1 MRLKCPVSVAVLAV
15 FVGGAM
21 ACGTVPQSQE
31 LQELEEQLRSSESQ
45 QLREL
50 PNSARYHEEAR
61 QYRRVAEEAREDRR
75 ENRSREYARLGM
87 IRYQTAVAI
96 YEKFETADDLRD
108 INAEIEEINPQVREV
123 SQRRNELAEELRAL
137 DGEIREAVQEREQQR
152 LADLQESDGS
162 FESASDGDGAANAE
176 LVDEANDK
184 IAEAEDLRDSALEH
198 DADEYSETRGL
209 FSRADTQL
217 ENAREMISDNPR
229 SARTAV
235 RQLGFAVQ
243 LFEEAHEQAIPIH
256 EEYVERMQPDNR
268 ISAIRDMAQN
278 NFGAQYT
285 EDETGGVRVI
295 MARLFVSGEE
305 EFEHETGPLLDALA
319 NVSDEFGEFTI
330 RIQGYTRQQGGTTE
344 NMALSQSRA
353 HRVYEYLV
361 DAGVDDGRIDHEGQ
375 GQQDIRYP
383 DSPQNNDRVEV
394 TLRHEER

>member
-1 MRLKCPVSVAVLAV
+1 MRLESPLSIAVVLV
-15 FVGGAM
+15 LFGGAL
-21 ACGTVPQSQE
+21 ACGTVPQSPE
-31 LQELEEQLRSSESQ
+31 LQELEEELRSSQSQ

-61 QYRRVAEEAREDRR
+61 QYRRVAEEAREERR
-75 ENRSREYARLGM
+75 EERSREYARLGL
-87 IRYQTAVAI
+87 IRYRTAVAI

-108 INAEIEEINPQVREV
+108 INAQIEEINPRVREV
-123 SQRRNELAEELRAL
+123 SQARNELAEELREL

-152 LADLQESDGS
+152 LAELQESRGG
-162 FESASDGDGAANAE
+162 FESASDGDGTANAE
-176 LVDEANDK
+176 LVEEANEK
-184 IAEAEDLRDSALEH
+184 IAEAEELRDAALEH
-198 DADEYSETRGL
+198 DADEYPETRGL

-243 LFEEAHEQAIPIH
+243 LFDEAHQQAVPIH
-256 EEYVERMQPDNR
+256 EEYVERMRPENR
-268 ISAIRDMAQN
+268 IASVQEMAQN

-285 EDETGGVRVI
+285 EREHGGVRII
-295 MARLFVSGEE
+295 MARLFVGGEE

-344 NMALSQSRA
+344 NMALSQARA

-361 DAGVDDGRIDHEGQ
+361 DAGVDADRIDHEGQ

-383 DSPQNNDRVEV
+383 DSPQNNDRVEI